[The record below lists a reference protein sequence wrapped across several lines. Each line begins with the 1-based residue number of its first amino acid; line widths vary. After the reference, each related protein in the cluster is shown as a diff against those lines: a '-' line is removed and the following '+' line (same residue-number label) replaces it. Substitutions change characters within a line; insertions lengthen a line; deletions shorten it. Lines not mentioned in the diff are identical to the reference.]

1 MLFCSGI
8 RYIVPKKQLVGSA
21 HEVLPESLKPVFED
35 EVHFIVNL
43 HNFLQPLAPAP
54 PLRHPFTR
62 NEPFVPHSSS
72 QKHFQNSFLLGA
84 S

>member
-8 RYIVPKKQLVGSA
+8 QYIVRKKQSVGSA
-21 HEVLPESLKPVFED
+21 HEVLPGSLKPVFED
-35 EVHFIVNL
+35 EVHFIANL
-43 HNFLQPLAPAP
+43 HNFLQPLGS
-54 PLRHPFTR
+54 PLRHPFTP